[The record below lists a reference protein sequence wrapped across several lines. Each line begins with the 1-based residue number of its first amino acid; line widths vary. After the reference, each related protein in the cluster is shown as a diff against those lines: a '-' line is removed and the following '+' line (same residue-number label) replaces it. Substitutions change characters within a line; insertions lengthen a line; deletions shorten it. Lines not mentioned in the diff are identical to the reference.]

1 MGLPVQFFIRSVWRT
16 QHRPIVED
24 SEDVDVAEAAV
35 IVVVDA
41 AVVVV
46 VDAAK
51 TRKNGFPSPNLDVS
65 LKMAESRVW
74 RKSIC
79 SLSPSKNSKSSISS
93 WDPLSKTKS
102 SKSCLYRNRPVPVNV
117 PALRPS
123 LPSATTMDTSVWALS
138 APKKWPPP
146 SVVPLSWPS
155 SQSFPFVV
163 VSGVTKLDVPIPFL
177 ARSLAS
183 AVLSGRGSS
192 PLPEVLASCL
202 HLFLR
207 SFCRW
212 LVSRIVTPPLVDLPE
227 LLETSLR
234 PLMPLLLRPTPT

>member
-16 QHRPIVED
+16 QHRPIVEVSAED

-46 VDAAK
+46 VDVAK
-51 TRKNGFPSPNLDVS
+51 TRKNGFPSPNLDV
-65 LKMAESRVW
+65 
-74 RKSIC
+74 
-79 SLSPSKNSKSSISS
+79 
-93 WDPLSKTKS
+93 
-102 SKSCLYRNRPVPVNV
+102 
-117 PALRPS
+117 
-123 LPSATTMDTSVWALS
+123 SVWALS

-183 AVLSGRGSS
+183 AVLSG
-192 PLPEVLASCL
+192 
-202 HLFLR
+202 
-207 SFCRW
+207 
-212 LVSRIVTPPLVDLPE
+212 
-227 LLETSLR
+227 
-234 PLMPLLLRPTPT
+234 